1 MVYAKQVS
9 KAKTVRYT
17 KIESFRFT
25 FSNKSICKIFLTRE
39 NNLKNLIINQKKNC
53 QNLEALQNC
62 SHIFR

>member
-1 MVYAKQVS
+1 MAYAKQVS

-17 KIESFRFT
+17 KVASFSFT

-39 NNLKNLIINQKKNC
+39 NNLKNLIIHEKKNY
-53 QNLEALQNC
+53 QNPKALQNC

>member
-25 FSNKSICKIFLTRE
+25 FSNKSICKKFLTRE
-39 NNLKNLIINQKKNC
+39 NNLKNLTKKRIVKT
-53 QNLEALQNC
+53 LKL
-62 SHIFR
+62 SKIVPIY